1 VKHQEQAGLTS
12 LEKRATAGLVG
23 VYGVRMLG
31 LFLILPVFAL
41 YAQHLKG
48 VTPTLIGVAIG
59 IYGLTQAMLQIPLG
73 MLSDRIGRKPVMLG
87 GLAVFAIGSIVA
99 AVSDSI
105 HGVIIGRALQGSGAI
120 AAATLALLADLTRDS
135 IRARVM
141 ALVGMSIG
149 LAFAIAM
156 VAGPML
162 DDLIG
167 VDGIFWLTAVLAGLA
182 AVIVIK
188 VIPTPA
194 TTRIRR
200 DTETVW
206 TDLGQV
212 LVNPEL
218 LRLDLGI
225 FALHLMLTASWVVIP
240 VQLVEHL
247 QFPSARHWE
256 LYLPVMV
263 LSVVAMFPFVVYA
276 EKYHKM
282 KPVFVGAVAV
292 LVIAEFLMSWEV
304 VNLWG
309 LAFALWVFFSAFNLL
324 EATLPSLVAKTSPT
338 QLKGTAMGVYSTSQ
352 FMGIFVGG
360 SVGGWVYEHYGIA
373 AVFLFCAAVALVWLL
388 AAATMAQPRYLSS
401 YSLEV
406 GEQDPR
412 SASELAADLMS
423 ISGVAE
429 AIVIAE
435 EGMAY
440 LKVNLK
446 DLDREALKAYSRHE
460 S

>member
-1 VKHQEQAGLTS
+1 MKHQEQAGLTS

-373 AVFLFCAAVALVWLL
+373 AVFLFCAAVALIWLL

>member
-1 VKHQEQAGLTS
+1 MKHQEQAGLTS

>member
-1 VKHQEQAGLTS
+1 MKHQEQAGLTS

-263 LSVVAMFPFVVYA
+263 LSVVAMFPFVIYA

-373 AVFLFCAAVALVWLL
+373 AVFLFCAAVALIWLL

>member
-1 VKHQEQAGLTS
+1 MKNDEQSGLNS

-48 VTPTLIGVAIG
+48 TTPTLIGVAIG

-87 GLAVFAIGSIVA
+87 GLAIFAVGSIVA

-105 HGVIIGRALQGSGAI
+105 HGVIVGRALQGSGAI

-135 IRARVM
+135 VRARVM

-156 VAGPML
+156 IAGPML
-162 DDLIG
+162 DDWIG
-167 VDGIFWLTAVLAGLA
+167 VDGIFWFTAVLAGIA
-182 AVIVIK
+182 AVIVVK

-194 TTRIRR
+194 TMHIRR

-206 TDLGQV
+206 SDLGRVIRDPQ
-212 LVNPEL
+212 L

-225 FALHLMLTASWVVIP
+225 FSLHLMLTASWVVIP
-240 VQLVEHL
+240 VQLVQHL
-247 QFPSARHWE
+247 DFPSARHWE
-256 LYLPVMV
+256 LYLPVMA
-263 LSVVAMFPFVVYA
+263 LSVVTMFPFVIYA
-276 EKYHKM
+276 EKHHKM

-292 LVIAEFLMSWEV
+292 LVVAELLMSWKV
-304 VNLWG
+304 VALMG

-338 QLKGTAMGVYSTSQ
+338 HLKGTAMGVYSTSQ

-360 SVGGWVYEHYGIA
+360 ALGGWVYEHYGIA
-373 AVFLFCAAVALVWLL
+373 AVFIFCAAVAAIWLL
-388 AAATMAQPRYLSS
+388 AAATMAPPRYLSS

-406 GEQDPR
+406 GEQDPQ
-412 SASELAADLMS
+412 SAAALAGELMGID
-423 ISGVAE
+423 GVAE

-440 LKVNLK
+440 LKVNLQE
-446 DLDREALKAYSRHE
+446 LDRAALKAYSRHE